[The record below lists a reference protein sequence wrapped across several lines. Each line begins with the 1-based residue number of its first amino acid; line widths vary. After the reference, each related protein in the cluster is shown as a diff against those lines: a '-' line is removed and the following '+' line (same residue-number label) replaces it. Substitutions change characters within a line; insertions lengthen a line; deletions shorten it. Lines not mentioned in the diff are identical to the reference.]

1 MQINLLLVHWS
12 KLKSFESP
20 QAYDEFVCNTEEEIP
35 WLKSGN
41 EHGWNSDSCDQYY
54 DVAQSLDILRD
65 QVDESTQTKIDEG
78 LMPLFAEE
86 PLDDAGFRNALEC
99 CFFSASPTSVA
110 RMWSHLQTLD
120 LQSLD
125 QFSGEEP
132 VEEVDDGFVSFL
144 EQVKAVTR
152 EAQRLEYGILGYM
165 G

>member
-1 MQINLLLVHWS
+1 MQINLLLVDWS

-20 QAYDEFVCNTEEEIP
+20 QAYDDFVSNAEDDIP
-35 WLKSGN
+35 WLKSAN
-41 EHGWNSDSCDQYY
+41 EHGWNSDSCNQYY

-65 QVDESTQTKIDEG
+65 QVDESIRTKIDEG

-86 PLDDAGFRNALEC
+86 PLDDAEFRNALEC
-99 CFFSASPTSVA
+99 CFFSASPTTVA

-125 QFSGEEP
+125 NLSDEESAD
-132 VEEVDDGFVSFL
+132 EVDDGFISFL
-144 EQVKAVTR
+144 EQARAVIQ

>member
-1 MQINLLLVHWS
+1 MQINLMLVDWS

-20 QAYDEFVCNTEEEIP
+20 QAYDDFVVNAEDEIP

-41 EHGWNSDSCDQYY
+41 EHGWNSDSCNQYY

-65 QVDESTQTKIDEG
+65 QVDESIRTKIDEG

-99 CFFSASPTSVA
+99 CFFSASSTSVA
-110 RMWSHLQTLD
+110 RMWDHLKTFD

-125 QFSGEEP
+125 QWSGEEP
-132 VEEVDDGFVSFL
+132 ADEVDDGFVSFL
-144 EQVKAVTR
+144 EQVKKVIR
-152 EAQRLEYGILGYM
+152 EAQQLEYGILGYM